1 MMAGEA
7 AMQAETPLLPEIDF
21 ATEELPQL
29 HAILAQLRSTHR
41 VAPVRYHGVTTWLIT
56 GHKELVEALADEEH
70 FQSAA
75 MYKLHAEPVM
85 GKTLQC
91 MAGDEHRV
99 NRLLVSPA
107 FLPSRVKAYAETLLE
122 PLAHELI
129 DGFAA
134 HGETELVSAL
144 TRPYPFMVI
153 TRLLG
158 LPMEANKKFL
168 DWALQ
173 LINYPWDPEG
183 ALAAS
188 AAFTDYLAPLVA
200 ERRRR
205 PGEDLLSLLATEEVE
220 GQRLSDEEIFSFVRL
235 LFPAGSDT
243 TYKALGSLLVA
254 VLTHPE
260 VRKLVV
266 TEPSERRWV
275 VEEGLRWEAPVA
287 LLPRM
292 CSKST
297 VLGGVELEAGSPM
310 LFGITAANR
319 DPDEHPDPD
328 RFDPG
333 RREQNLS
340 FGHGVHF
347 CLGSHLARR
356 EMEVALGALFER
368 LSNLRLVEPESVE
381 IVGAV
386 IRGPKELRVVF

>member
-1 MMAGEA
+1 
-7 AMQAETPLLPEIDF
+7 
-21 ATEELPQL
+21 
-29 HAILAQLRSTHR
+29 
-41 VAPVRYHGVTTWLIT
+41 
-56 GHKELVEALADEEH
+56 
-70 FQSAA
+70 
-75 MYKLHAEPVM
+75 
-85 GKTLQC
+85 
-91 MAGDEHRV
+91 
-99 NRLLVSPA
+99 
-107 FLPSRVKAYAETLLE
+107 
-122 PLAHELI
+122 
-129 DGFAA
+129 
-134 HGETELVSAL
+134 
-144 TRPYPFMVI
+144 
-153 TRLLG
+153 
-158 LPMEANKKFL
+158 MEANKKFL

-173 LINYPWDPEG
+173 LINYPWDPAG

-200 ERRRR
+200 ERRCR

-260 VRKLVV
+260 VRKLVL

-297 VLGGVELEAGSPM
+297 VLGGVELAAGSPM

-328 RFDPG
+328 RFDPS
-333 RREQNLS
+333 RREQHLS

-368 LSNLRLVEPESVE
+368 LPNLRLVEPESVE

>member
-1 MMAGEA
+1 MD
-7 AMQAETPLLPEIDF
+7 PLFPEIDF
-21 ATEELPQL
+21 ATDELPNL
-29 HAILAQLRSTHR
+29 HEIIAKVRASHR
-41 VAPVRYHGVTTWLIT
+41 VAPVRYHGRTTWLIA
-56 GHKELVEALADEEH
+56 GHKEVVEAFSDEEH
-70 FQSAA
+70 FLSAA
-75 MYKLHAEPVM
+75 MYTIHSEPVM

-91 MAGDEHRV
+91 MSDNQHRV

-107 FLPSRVKAYAETLLE
+107 FLPSRVKGYAESLIE

-129 DGFAA
+129 DGFAER
-134 HGETELVSAL
+134 GEVELVSAFA
-144 TRPYPFMVI
+144 RPYPFKVI

-158 LPMEANKKFL
+158 LPLESDQKFL

-188 AAFTDYLAPLVA
+188 AEFTNYLTPLVA
-200 ERRRR
+200 QRRET
-205 PGEDLLSLLATEEVE
+205 PGDDLLSLLATEEVE
-220 GQRLSDEEIFSFVRL
+220 GQRLTDEEIFSFVRL

-243 TYKALGSLLVA
+243 SYKALGSIIYA

-260 VRKLVV
+260 ARRLI
-266 TEPSERRWV
+266 EDPSERRWV

-292 CSKST
+292 CSKRT
-297 VLGGVELEAGSPM
+297 VLGGVELEAGTPV

-319 DPDEHPDPD
+319 DPEQHPDPD
-328 RFDPG
+328 RFDPT
-333 RREQNLS
+333 RREKNLS

-356 EMEVALGALFER
+356 ELEAAVGALFER
-368 LSNLRLVEPESVE
+368 LPDLRLIDPDGVQ

-386 IRGPKELRVVF
+386 IRGPRELRVAF